1 MPTYH
6 RPAGPISAVL
16 LAGAI
21 CAAPA
26 AAQFGG
32 DAGLADAFRQD
43 FYRRDLVIFNNVLD
57 LEDWQ
62 RPIVEVL
69 LEDYAASFE
78 AGLTAMRNEIAEMRV
93 DAAGD
98 GRAIMERMM
107 QPLESWEAD
116 KKLLADQFLANVR
129 TQLSAVQDARWPAL
143 ERALRREKDL
153 PQSELSGEGLDLV
166 AVLAKVQVP
175 PSVLET
181 IAPTV
186 DRYETDLDRALLA
199 REQRMESLQPAVR
212 EAMQEMNFERGL
224 QIMEQ
229 IMAARIE
236 VRTAQERGLE
246 AIFAALPEEY
256 ATAFRTEALEQAFPK
271 VYGPNAT
278 LSFIAAAKAIEDLT
292 PEQLEGIEAIER
304 DYLVQLEGLNSR
316 MRDLYR
322 LEEPREP
329 QRRFE
334 RILQRQRGDTP
345 RRRTSGE
352 PEAIRDLRGE
362 REELGRRTR
371 EAILALL
378 TPEQSS
384 RLPGFSKPG
393 ATPVKGDPDGRNFQQ
408 TPTINAEGLGSKAPD
423 PSDRRRNA
431 FSPVDRSPRGE
442 EIEAEKR
449 KDADRIRSQP
459 RRGGAASGGSRAP
472 SGRAD

>member
-1 MPTYH
+1 MPTNH
-6 RPAGPISAVL
+6 RSARPISAAL
-16 LAGAI
+16 LAGAF
-21 CAAPA
+21 CTAPSV
-26 AAQFGG
+26 AQFGG

-43 FYRRDLVIFNNVLD
+43 YYRRDLVIFNDVLD

-107 QPLESWEAD
+107 QPLEAWEED
-116 KKLLADQFLANVR
+116 KGLLADQFLANVR
-129 TQLSAVQDARWPAL
+129 SQLSAVQDARWPAL

-153 PQSELSGEGLDLV
+153 PQSELSGEGIDLV
-166 AVLAKVQVP
+166 AILAKVQVP
-175 PSVLET
+175 PQVLEA
-181 IAPTV
+181 IAPTI

-224 QIMEQ
+224 QIMQQ

-236 VRTAQERGLE
+236 VRSAQERGLE
-246 AIFAALPEEY
+246 AIFAALPERY
-256 ATAFRTEALEQAFPK
+256 ADDFRTEALEQAFPK
-271 VYGPNAT
+271 VHGPNAT

-292 PEQLEGIEAIER
+292 PEQLEGIESIEQG
-304 DYLVQLEGLNSR
+304 YLVQLEGLNTR

-329 QRRFE
+329 ERRFE

-378 TPEQSS
+378 TPEQSG
-384 RLPGFSKPG
+384 RLPGFSKPRSVP
-393 ATPVKGDPDGRNFQQ
+393 TKGEPDGRNFQE
-408 TPTINAEGLGSKAPD
+408 TPTLNAGGLGSKAPGAAE
-423 PSDRRRNA
+423 RRRNA
-431 FSPVDRSPRGE
+431 FAPVDRSPRGE
-442 EIEAEKR
+442 EVEAEKR

-459 RRGGAASGGSRAP
+459 RPGAGGRGAGAP

>member
-1 MPTYH
+1 MPHASRQT
-6 RPAGPISAVL
+6 RLASAT
-16 LAGAI
+16 LAVAL

-57 LEDWQ
+57 LEEWQ

-107 QPLESWEAD
+107 QPLESWEQD
-116 KKLLADQFLANVR
+116 KELLADQFLANVR
-129 TQLSAVQDARWPAL
+129 TQLSPVQDARWPAL

-153 PQSELSGEGLDLV
+153 PQSELSGEGIDLV
-166 AVLAKVQVP
+166 SVLAALQVP
-175 PSVLET
+175 PQVLET
-181 IAPTV
+181 IAAQI
-186 DRYETDLDRALLA
+186 DQYETDLDRALLA
-199 REQRMESLQPAVR
+199 REQRMDSLQPAVR

-236 VRTAQERGLE
+236 VRSAQERGLE
-246 AIFAALPEEY
+246 AIAAALPEEY
-256 ATAFRTEALEQAFPK
+256 AAAFRQEALERAFPK

-278 LSFIAAAKAIEDLT
+278 ISFIAAAKAIEDLT

-334 RILQRQRGDTP
+334 RILQRQRGETP

-352 PEAIRDLRGE
+352 PEAIREIRGD

-378 TPEQSS
+378 TPDQST
-384 RLPGFSKPG
+384 RLPGFAKPAG
-393 ATPVKGDPDGRNFQQ
+393 LPAKGEPDGRNFQD
-408 TPTINAEGLGSKAPD
+408 TPTLNAGGLGSKAPS
-423 PSDRRRNA
+423 PKDRRQNA
-431 FSPVDRSPRGE
+431 FAPVDRSPRGE
-442 EIEAEKR
+442 EIEVEKR
-449 KDADRIRSQP
+449 KDSDRIRSEP
-459 RRGGAASGGSRAP
+459 RRGAAGGRGTDAP

>member
-1 MPTYH
+1 MPDAPRTA
-6 RPAGPISAVL
+6 RLLPAVL
-16 LAGAI
+16 VAAVG
-21 CAAPA
+21 AAPA
-26 AAQFGG
+26 TAQFGG

-43 FYRRDLVIFNNVLD
+43 FYRRDLVIFNDVLD
-57 LEDWQ
+57 LEEWQ

-98 GRAIMERMM
+98 GQAIMERMM
-107 QPLESWEAD
+107 QPLEVWEQD
-116 KKLLADQFLANVR
+116 KELLADQFLANVR
-129 TQLSAVQDARWPAL
+129 TQLSPVQEARWPAL

-153 PQSELSGEGLDLV
+153 PQSELSGEGIDLV

-175 PSVLET
+175 PQVLDG
-181 IAPTV
+181 IATV
-186 DRYETDLDRALLA
+186 IDQYENDLDRALLA
-199 REQRMESLQPAVR
+199 REQRMDSLQPAVR

-224 QIMEQ
+224 QIMQQ
-229 IMAARIE
+229 IMAARVE
-236 VRTAQERGLE
+236 VRSAQERGLE
-246 AIFAALPEEY
+246 AIAAALPAEY
-256 ATAFRTEALEQAFPK
+256 AETFRREALEQAFPR

-278 LSFIAAAKAIEDLT
+278 ISFIAAAKAIEDLT

-304 DYLVQLEGLNSR
+304 DYLLQLDGVNTR

-322 LEEPREP
+322 VEEPREP

-334 RILQRQRGDTP
+334 RILQRQRGDAP
-345 RRRTSGE
+345 RRRTAGE

-378 TPEQSS
+378 TPDQSS
-384 RLPGFSKPG
+384 RLPGFSKPSNV
-393 ATPVKGDPDGRNFQQ
+393 PVKGEPDGRDFQE
-408 TPTINAEGLGSKAPD
+408 TPTVNAGGLGSKAPSAD
-423 PSDRRRNA
+423 DRRRNA
-431 FSPVDRSPRGE
+431 FAPIDRSPRNA

-449 KDADRIRSQP
+449 KDVDRIRSQP
-459 RRGGAASGGSRAP
+459 RGAGGRGAGAP